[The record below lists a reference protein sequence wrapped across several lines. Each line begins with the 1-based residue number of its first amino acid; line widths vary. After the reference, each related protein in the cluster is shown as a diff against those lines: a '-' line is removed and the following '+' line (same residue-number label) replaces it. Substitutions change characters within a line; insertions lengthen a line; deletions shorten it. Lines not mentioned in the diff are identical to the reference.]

1 MTAFNDATLI
11 QRRSARLGALL
22 AQTDAPIPA
31 LSLPAN
37 LVLRPR
43 PARVPWQLA
52 AALVLLIGGAA
63 GVPPVR
69 AWIVGAARSVWV
81 RIAGGRAVVPATDSA
96 RASKPQPTSA
106 GAVSFVSDDPL
117 TIRISSRQS
126 SGGILILEPA
136 GGNQVAASLVGRS
149 DAAELLVGPDL
160 LRILNRESS
169 AATYHIGVPAS
180 ISRVMVQVGR
190 ERPLVVVMPD
200 SGRTTVNLG
209 VRTTAPGALKQ

>member
-1 MTAFNDATLI
+1 MTAFDDATLV

-31 LSLPAN
+31 LSLPAH

-43 PARVPWQLA
+43 PVWVPWQLA

-81 RIAGGRAVVPATDSA
+81 HIAGEPAVVPATDSA

-126 SGGILILEPA
+126 PGGTLILEA
-136 GGNQVAASLVGRS
+136 AAGNQVTASLVGRS

-160 LRILNRESS
+160 LRIMNRQSS
-169 AATYHIGVPAS
+169 AATYLIGVPAS
-180 ISRVMVQVGR
+180 ISRVMVQVAR
-190 ERPLVVVMPD
+190 ERPLVVVMAD

-209 VRTTAPGALKQ
+209 VRTTAPGTLKQ